1 MEEEP
6 TAVLQSI
13 DGRKV
18 ALHLETR
25 AEYERA
31 FPLFFRAVGHEACG
45 RLWRRFPGAAAYVG
59 DDCRREAAARYPHL
73 ERLYLDWVAFAFRGI
88 AMWDLHIGVVADL
101 TCQPATIQVGVHT
114 TPLLWPRL
122 QPALEALDWQALAG
136 EKLAFHD
143 SRPVAELQLVEPAR
157 ALNLSDLP
165 GEVKRL
171 ADRVTRYYE
180 IVAEIPAAVGIVR
193 K

>member
-1 MEEEP
+1 MEAGATEILK
-6 TAVLQSI
+6 TI
-13 DGRKV
+13 DGKKV

-25 AEYERA
+25 AEHDRA
-31 FPLFFRAVGHEACG
+31 FPFFFRAVGHEACA
-45 RLWRRFPGAAAYVG
+45 RLWPRFPDAAAYVG
-59 DDCRREAAARYPHL
+59 EDNRREAAARYPYL
-73 ERLYLDWVAFAFRGI
+73 ERLYLDWVALAFRGI
-88 AMWDLHIGVVADL
+88 AMWDLHIGVVADFAR
-101 TCQPATIQVGVHT
+101 QPATIQVGVHT

-122 QPALEALDWQALAG
+122 QSTLEALDWQALAG

-143 SRPVAELQLVEPAR
+143 SRAVAELQLVEPAR

-180 IVAEIPAAVGIVR
+180 IVAQIPAELGIVR

>member
-1 MEEEP
+1 MEEDP
-6 TAVLQSI
+6 TAVLRSI

-18 ALHLETR
+18 AMHLETR

-31 FPLFFRAVGHEACG
+31 FPFFFRAVGREACG
-45 RLWRRFPGAAAYVG
+45 RLWRRFPSAAAYVG
-59 DDCRREAAARYPHL
+59 DDYRREAAARYPHL

-88 AMWDLHIGVVADL
+88 SMWDLHIGVVADL
-101 TCQPATIQVGVHT
+101 TSQPATIQVGVHT

-122 QPALEALDWQALAG
+122 RSSLEPLDWQTRAG
-136 EKLAFHD
+136 EKLVFHD
-143 SRPVAELQLVEPAR
+143 SRAVAELQLVEPAR
-157 ALNLSDLP
+157 TLNLADLF

-171 ADRVTRYYE
+171 ADRVARYYE
-180 IVAEIPAAVGIVR
+180 VVAETLAETGIVP